1 MIVPFLATLLLRSG
15 VWFGLKCALVG
26 LGLDYYLIRW
36 VISCSP
42 GNERMLQI
50 ASAVKEGAKAYL
62 NRQITSVS
70 LIAVVIFV
78 ILIFTKG
85 FYTSVGFLIGAACS
99 MAAGYI
105 GMRIAVLSNSR
116 TAQAATNS
124 KHAALR
130 VAFNGGAV
138 TGLLVVGLAL
148 LAVGL
153 YYKLGE
159 AILGNKEP
167 DVSDLVCLGLGARLI
182 TVFARLVG
190 GICSMQSAV

>member
-15 VWFGLKCALVG
+15 VWLALLCALVG
-26 LGLDYYLIRW
+26 LGFAYYLIRW
-36 VISCSP
+36 VISRPP
-42 GNERMLQI
+42 GNERMRQI
-50 ASAVKEGAKAYL
+50 AGAVQEGAKAYL

-70 LIAVVIFV
+70 FIAAAIFV

-85 FYTSVGFLIGAACS
+85 FYTSIGFLIGAACS

-105 GMRIAVLSNSR
+105 GMRVAVLSNSR

-159 AILGNKEP
+159 GILRNQE
-167 DVSDLVCLGLGARLI
+167 
-182 TVFARLVG
+182 
-190 GICSMQSAV
+190 